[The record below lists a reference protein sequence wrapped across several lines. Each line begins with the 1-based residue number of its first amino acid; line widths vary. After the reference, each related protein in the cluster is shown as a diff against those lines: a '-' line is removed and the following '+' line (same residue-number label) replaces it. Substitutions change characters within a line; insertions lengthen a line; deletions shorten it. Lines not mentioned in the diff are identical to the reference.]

1 MTDKTCEGC
10 RKYAALRDEAKQ
22 AGNYRAA
29 ADYELLRRR
38 HPSHDDPGTAVRWG
52 LPA

>member
-1 MTDKTCEGC
+1 MTDQDCAGC
-10 RKYAALRDEAKQ
+10 RKYTALRDEAKQ

-29 ADYELLRRR
+29 ADDELLRRR
-38 HPSHDDPGTAVRWG
+38 HPSHEDPGAAARWG